1 MIRCVIFDMDG
12 TLFNTERI
20 YFKCYRQAA
29 AEMGLDFTFDLFAQ
43 GVGISREEANKF
55 IKQHFGQNTDTD
67 LLQRRTYQL
76 VEDYLQHGGNIPFLP
91 GAKAAIELF
100 YARGL
105 TLGLASSNIR
115 KWVDFYLEKKKLTR
129 YFSAITTCEDVTHLK
144 PNPEVYLCT
153 AAKLGVDPK
162 ECLVF
167 EDSVAGATA
176 AIHAQ
181 MRTCMIPNIKQPDS
195 FVRDHASKIYT
206 SLKEIPA
213 DMEELLN

>member
-195 FVRDHASKIYT
+195 FVRDHAFKIYT